1 MRASRVNTDIA
12 QKIRQVVV
20 LFILILAGIIA
31 TVSAEAKDHTINGD
45 HRSTT
50 VKKQTRMYANA
61 CSIMEAK
68 RNKKAKARVFKHKY
82 R

>member
-1 MRASRVNTDIA
+1 MRASRANTDVA

-20 LFILILAGIIA
+20 LFILVLAGIIA
-31 TVSAEAKDHTINGD
+31 TISAEAKDHAINGD
-45 HRSTT
+45 HRTTT
-50 VKKQTRMYANA
+50 VKKQTRMYAKA

-68 RNKKAKARVFKHKY
+68 RNKKGKTKLFKHKY